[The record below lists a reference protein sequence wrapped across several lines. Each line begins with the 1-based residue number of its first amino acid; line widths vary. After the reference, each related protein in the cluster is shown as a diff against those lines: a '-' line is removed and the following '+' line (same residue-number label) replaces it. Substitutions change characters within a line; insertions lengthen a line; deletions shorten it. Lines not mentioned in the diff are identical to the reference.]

1 MALVPVFPLVHNAT
15 YEYAQPTNYQTPEVL
30 VGGGFYAQ
38 KTTTSLTAPTTTTG
52 ITYDGTNTFLVV
64 ETEGTKISFQ
74 IGGAEYAWLD
84 NAGTLHANTLAAVN
98 YFYSP
103 NHDTAAAGALTI
115 GGTNATSI
123 AIGKAGVTVNVP
135 GSITAGN
142 IVGTGRATLRDN
154 SLENRADASD
164 SGETAINYYGYNG
177 AGTYY
182 RNLNVYSGK
191 GGSLFAITG
200 STGIANAAVQL
211 QEAGSRVWTAVTLP
225 NYTPNS
231 APHLANIN
239 SPTYGWQYWDTST
252 TNSPPF
258 GYGTMLAW
266 PFTGTSMALTS
277 GNWVYEW
284 GISTDNPPS
293 MTWRSNINGS
303 GWSAWCTAWTN
314 QSLTNL
320 SQLTNGPGYL
330 TGATLPVGSASQE
343 GILKVG
349 ANLTVSG
356 GVVSLTSGNVTG
368 ALGFTPY
375 NASNPSGYYASGA
388 SPSFATVTASTNVV
402 TPSLDTASA
411 VALNI
416 GAGNATSIALGRS
429 GVVVNVPGTL
439 HTSTVDTPAGGGTLS
454 IGSAGNAA
462 TVNIVPNSIVNIGVS
477 GVTGSVNLGGPNCGV
492 YVPSID
498 TPAGTSTLAIAG
510 ANATTVTIGKAGV
523 TVNAPGTLQMAGA
536 TVVYGDSNGVG
547 SLNTAPSV
555 GGVGANAIPRSCFY
569 RDNNEQFGALG
580 VNIQHPTAS
589 GYQAQFA
596 CLGYDGITWMAR
608 AKQSGTW
615 GGTTYLF
622 GTGNYNSGCH
632 QPSSSPWI
640 TPALISPWTN
650 YGGGWPPF
658 GYYKDP
664 TGRVYVRG
672 AICGGSVNT
681 DCYQLVAG
689 YRPGYAQSFPI
700 NCGSNAFGT
709 AVVYANGNIAIAPPT
724 NTAYLDLSTISF
736 YADG

>member
-1 MALVPVFPLVHNAT
+1 VALVPVFPLVHNAT

-123 AIGKAGVTVNVP
+123 A
-135 GSITAGN
+135 
-142 IVGTGRATLRDN
+142 
-154 SLENRADASD
+154 
-164 SGETAINYYGYNG
+164 
-177 AGTYY
+177 
-182 RNLNVYSGK
+182 
-191 GGSLFAITG
+191 
-200 STGIANAAVQL
+200 
-211 QEAGSRVWTAVTLP
+211 
-225 NYTPNS
+225 
-231 APHLANIN
+231 
-239 SPTYGWQYWDTST
+239 
-252 TNSPPF
+252 
-258 GYGTMLAW
+258 
-266 PFTGTSMALTS
+266 
-277 GNWVYEW
+277 
-284 GISTDNPPS
+284 
-293 MTWRSNINGS
+293 
-303 GWSAWCTAWTN
+303 
-314 QSLTNL
+314 
-320 SQLTNGPGYL
+320 
-330 TGATLPVGSASQE
+330 
-343 GILKVG
+343 
-349 ANLTVSG
+349 
-356 GVVSLTSGNVTG
+356 
-368 ALGFTPY
+368 
-375 NASNPSGYYASGA
+375 
-388 SPSFATVTASTNVV
+388 
-402 TPSLDTASA
+402 
-411 VALNI
+411 
-416 GAGNATSIALGRS
+416 
-429 GVVVNVPGTL
+429 
-439 HTSTVDTPAGGGTLS
+439 
-454 IGSAGNAA
+454 
-462 TVNIVPNSIVNIGVS
+462 
-477 GVTGSVNLGGPNCGV
+477 
-492 YVPSID
+492 
-498 TPAGTSTLAIAG
+498 
-510 ANATTVTIGKAGV
+510 IGKAGV